1 MSGSKRWF
9 NFKPGSAA
17 WLLMH
22 ECRLF
27 FYDMGENKPGH
38 AAARGMSVFGM
49 GLILLAIAI
58 IHFGVWMAMHK
69 MPALDGEM
77 PPFMLIGA
85 GIAMLVAFSLMLSLG
100 LTRSVRALFERGDL
114 DLLLSSPLSS
124 RTIFSVR
131 LAGIVFGVSIWFFL
145 LLAPVANVG
154 LLMGQPRWLGIYAAL
169 SGLAVIAS
177 ALAMLLTLGLVKT
190 IGVRRTRT
198 VGQILGALT
207 GASIFILTQV
217 FGNFGKDLRQDVLT
231 QLTPWFQPGG
241 MLDAQSLVWMPARA
255 LFGSL
260 PAILIF
266 LLLSLACF
274 WFTAQFTHNFFVR
287 GVQQA
292 GGDQRKDPL
301 QSSTATG
308 ASASLPVQAHNL
320 GQRRFQHS
328 LRMTIILKEWRL
340 IARDPQLISQVLL
353 QLLYMGPLFLL
364 VYKGQTLLPGV
375 AAGLVFLAASLAG
388 SLIWVMVSAEDAP
401 DLLRAAPVKPS
412 MILISKLIA
421 AILPVMVLLAPLL
434 IWLLLQQTILGLAVL
449 VCASAAMLGAALI
462 HLWQAKPGTRAQFNK
477 RGQSQILAGLLEAL
491 SSFAWAGCIYT
502 GILYRNW
509 LWIPVLVALLSLA
522 MAWVFRIERNA

>member
-1 MSGSKRWF
+1 MRVSKRWF
-9 NFKPGSAA
+9 HFRPGSAA

-49 GLILLAIAI
+49 GMILLAIAI

-69 MPALDGEM
+69 MPVLDGEI

-131 LAGIVFGVSIWFFL
+131 LAGIVFGVSIWFFI
-145 LLAPVANVG
+145 LLAPVANIG
-154 LLMGQPRWLGIYAAL
+154 LLLGQPRWLGIYPAL

-207 GASIFILTQV
+207 GASVFILTQV
-217 FGNFGKDLRQDVLT
+217 FGNFGKDLRQNVLM
-231 QLTPWFQPGG
+231 QLTPLFQPGG
-241 MLDAQSLVWMPARA
+241 MLDAQSLIWMPARA

-260 PAILIF
+260 PAIMIF
-266 LLLSLACF
+266 LLISLACF

-292 GGDQRKDPL
+292 GGDQHPV
-301 QSSTATG
+301 QPSAATG
-308 ASASLPVQAHNL
+308 AAVSLPVQPSKL
-320 GQRRFQHS
+320 GHGRFRHS

-401 DLLRAAPVKPS
+401 DLLRAAPVRPS
-412 MILISKLIA
+412 LILISKLIA

-449 VCASAAMLGAALI
+449 VCACAAMLGAALI

-502 GILYRNW
+502 GILYPKW
-509 LWIPVLVALLSLA
+509 LWVPVLVALLSLA